1 MKRQHGYAITI
12 TSAWLC
18 AFLFSSYYC
27 HHRATAV
34 CTMSLMIIDKTRILD
49 IFDRLGIRLLGLAL
63 GVVTA
68 NIPAYMLC
76 RHYTEFR
83 FVPNDLVSYLCV
95 MLILWGLLM
104 YGAMI
109 GGKYE
114 YTFQTW
120 AGFGSVELLRPLLVF
135 FQDPKPHSRDI
146 KSSS

>member
-49 IFDRLGIRLLGLAL
+49 IFDRLGIRLLGLSL

-68 NIPAYMLC
+68 NIPAYVLLDK
-76 RHYTEFR
+76 YTMYR
-83 FVPNDLVSYLCV
+83 YVPESLVCYLAT
-95 MLILWGLLM
+95 MLLM
-104 YGAMI
+104 WGA
-109 GGKYE
+109 
-114 YTFQTW
+114 
-120 AGFGSVELLRPLLVF
+120 
-135 FQDPKPHSRDI
+135 
-146 KSSS
+146 